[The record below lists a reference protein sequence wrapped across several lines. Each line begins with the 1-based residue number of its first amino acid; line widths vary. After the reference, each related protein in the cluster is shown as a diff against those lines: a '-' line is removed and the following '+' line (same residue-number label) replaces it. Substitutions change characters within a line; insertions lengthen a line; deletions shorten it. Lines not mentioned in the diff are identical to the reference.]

1 MRTVKAV
8 FSEGVLRPL
17 EPLVLPEDSTVTV
30 AVLDADDLAATGIAE
45 TAAGGGAFDFLA
57 DSREDLYTLQDGEPV

>member
-8 FSEGVLRPL
+8 YREGVLRPL
-17 EPLVLPEDSTVTV
+17 EPLALPEDSTVTL
-30 AVLDADDLAATGIAE
+30 AVLDTDDLAAAGIAE
-45 TAAGGGAFDFLA
+45 AAVSGDAFDFLA